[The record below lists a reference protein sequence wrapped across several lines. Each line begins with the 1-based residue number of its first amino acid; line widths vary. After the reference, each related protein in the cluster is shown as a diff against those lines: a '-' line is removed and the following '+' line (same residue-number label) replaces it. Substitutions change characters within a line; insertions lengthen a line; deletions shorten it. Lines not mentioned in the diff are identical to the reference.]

1 MARITIAIYRFFKK
15 YPAVFYTL
23 LIASVAFFAYFGL
36 QMKYEEDI
44 SKLLPS
50 NNIGNS
56 EQLVFNNL
64 KVKDKIFVVMQ
75 NQDSSAQHTEE
86 LVAAM
91 NQFSE
96 NLLANDTD
104 SNIQSLLYQVEEEW
118 MLTAVEYLYTHL
130 PLYLEESD
138 YAAFDSV
145 FTTQQIA
152 NQMESNYDDLQ
163 SASGMFTYELIQR
176 DPAGLRYALKDKAKD
191 LLGAIG
197 GSYKIIDSHFF
208 TPDSTTVIAFL
219 SPNFTGFDSKTGT
232 QLVKQMEHEIAQL
245 KADYPQVE
253 VYFHGA
259 PIQSVFN
266 SRQIKSDLLL
276 TMGLSLALA
285 CGFIWFC
292 FKGKATLLW
301 LLLPIGY
308 GMLFALCT
316 LYFMQGMMS
325 LMAVGIGAIVLGVA
339 LSYCLHVIT
348 HYKYVSNPEKVLM
361 EQTKPVILGSITTIG
376 AFLGLTFTDSALLK
390 DFGLFASFALFGTTL
405 FCLLFLPQFFK
416 PETNRYSEKAFKAL
430 DKINSFPFEKQHWL
444 VASLVLITAICCY
457 TSSWVSFDTDL
468 KNIGYNHPRVVK
480 SGQILAEK
488 TTHGQKSTYFAV
500 MSPSIDTALVYH
512 AQFMQHLDSL
522 QNQGI
527 IYSYSN
533 TSVLNPT
540 QAVQKQ
546 RIAAWQKYWTPAKIK
561 QVKNRIIQASA
572 PYGFTEEVFEPFFN
586 LIDQTPETA
595 NLLTSGVLPDALLCN
610 YLEHTD
616 GQYLLFTP
624 VLSQPQNYYQT
635 YSQVLKSDGS
645 VVIDPFY
652 YTQDMVRIL
661 NNDFNVILGIS
672 SVFVF
677 FILLISFKSITLSLV
692 AFLPMSLSWYIVQG
706 VMGIFG
712 LQFNLINII
721 VSSFIFGCGV
731 DYSIFILDGLL
742 GETREKGRLL
752 MQHKT
757 AIFLS
762 AIVLIVSISSLIFAQ
777 HPAMASIGV
786 ITLIGMTA
794 TMLLAYTLEPC
805 IFHALYRYTFFRN
818 IVAKRNT
825 TFKPDKDSL

>member
-1 MARITIAIYRFFKK
+1 MARITLAIYRFFQK
-15 YPAVFYTL
+15 YPVVFYAILVLST
-23 LIASVAFFAYFGL
+23 AFFAYFGL

-50 NNIGNS
+50 NNIGSS

-75 NQDSSAQHTEE
+75 HQDSSALHTQE
-86 LVAAM
+86 LAAAM
-91 NQFSE
+91 DQFTQ
-96 NLLANDTD
+96 NLLTHDTD
-104 SNIQSLLYQVEEEW
+104 SNVQSVLYKVEEEW
-118 MLTAVEYLYTHL
+118 MMAGVEYLYNHL
-130 PLYLEESD
+130 PLYLDSTD
-138 YAAFDSV
+138 YAQFDSIFAPNQV
-145 FTTQQIA
+145 AQ
-152 NQMESNYDDLQ
+152 QMERNFEDLQ
-163 SASGMFTYELIQR
+163 YADGMYTYELIQR
-176 DPAGLRYALKDKAKD
+176 DPAGLRNALKDKGKS
-191 LLGAIG
+191 LIGAIG

-219 SPNFTGFDSKTGT
+219 TPNFTGFDSKTGT
-232 QLVKQMEHEIAQL
+232 RLVKQIEQEITQL
-245 KADYPQVE
+245 QQDYPTVE

-259 PIQSVFN
+259 PIQGVFN
-266 SRQIKSDLLL
+266 SRQIKSDLAM
-276 TMGLSLALA
+276 TIGLSLALA
-285 CGFIWFC
+285 CCFIWFC
-292 FKGKATLLW
+292 FKGKATILW
-301 LLLPIGY
+301 LLMPVGY
-308 GMLFALCT
+308 GMLFALCA

-348 HYKYVSNPEKVLM
+348 HYKYVNNPEKVLL

-376 AFLGLTFTDSALLK
+376 AFMGLTFTDSALLK
-390 DFGLFASFALFGTTL
+390 DFGLFASFALLGTTI

-416 PETNRYSEKAFKAL
+416 ATNNSHSEKAFRAL
-430 DKINSFPFEKQHWL
+430 EKINTFPFEKQRWL
-444 VASLVLITAICCY
+444 VVSLLAITAISCY
-457 TSSWVSFDTDL
+457 TCKWVTFDTDL

-480 SGQILAEK
+480 SGKILAEK
-488 TTHGQKSTYFAV
+488 TTMGHRSTYFAV

-522 QNQGI
+522 KQQGVI
-527 IYSYSN
+527 KAYSN

-540 QAVQKQ
+540 LPQQQA
-546 RIAAWQKYWTPAKIK
+546 RIATWQAYWTPNKIA
-561 QVKNRIIQASA
+561 QVKNTILKAA
-572 PYGFTEEVFEPFFN
+572 EPYGFTQEVFEPFFS
-586 LIDQTPETA
+586 LIEQTPQPD
-595 NLLTSGVLPDALLCN
+595 NLLTAGVLPDALLCN
-610 YLEHTD
+610 YMEHTD
-616 GQYLLFTP
+616 GNYLLFTP
-624 VLSQPQNYYQT
+624 VLCPQQNYYNT
-635 YSQVLKSDGS
+635 YSQVLSSNGS

-672 SVFVF
+672 SIFVF
-677 FILLISFKSITLSLV
+677 FILLISFKSLTLSLI
-692 AFLPMSLSWYIVQG
+692 AFLPMSLSWYIIQG
-706 VMGIFG
+706 IMGIFG

-742 GETREKGRLL
+742 GQTREKGRLL

-762 AIVLIVSISSLIFAQ
+762 AVVLIVSISSLIFAT
-777 HPAMASIGV
+777 HPAMASIGL

-794 TMLLAYTLEPC
+794 TMLLAYTLEPF
-805 IFHALYRYTFFRN
+805 IFHIMYRFQFFRN

-825 TFKPDKDSL
+825 TFKPDKE